1 MKYPR
6 EMHLPYPQPWEWIK
20 DNISFEDEDLFYV
33 DIGANDGITVSN
45 TAYFEMD
52 MGWKGICI
60 EPHPTAF
67 EKLEQSRPNSINL
80 NICISDED
88 GVVDFLSIDGYSE
101 MLSGIQKHYHPN
113 HIDRIN
119 REISQKGG
127 TKQTLKIISKTLK
140 NVLNENNVEKVD
152 YLSIDTE
159 GSEYQ
164 ILNSI
169 DFDSV
174 DIRVISTEN
183 SSKKDI
189 KGFLDSKGYNL
200 ATICCGDEIYY
211 RR

>member
-45 TAYFEMD
+45 TAYFDMD

-67 EKLEQSRPNSINL
+67 KKLQQSRPNSTNL

-127 TKQTLKIISKTLK
+127 TKQTLKITSKSLK
-140 NVLNENNVEKVD
+140 NVLNEHNVEKVD

-159 GSEYQ
+159 GSEYE

-189 KGFLDSKGYNL
+189 RGFLDSKGYTL